1 MSDVWQALR
10 LLDSKDAVVRAR
22 ASRRI
27 ADLGAACR
35 PATGELVGLLDHE
48 SSALVDHVMIALR
61 RIGVDAVPRLVDR
74 LDGAPS
80 RLRVNLLCVLGSIA
94 EPFDRIMSIMT
105 TTLADPD
112 PDVRMQSARSLV
124 GIYLDVPE
132 SNRSS
137 HDWASLEVAVS
148 LLQNSRTDP
157 ATSRHCFALNPDVV
171 ACVGHARIGQQNA
184 EAVSQKG
191 EHFVKRERKVVPI
204 ARLGARDGGAAW
216 PRVGGGSRVRR
227 GRLLLGCTE
236 SPAQRRRPR
245 PAWGCSTRRPV
256 G

>member
-157 ATSRHCFALNPDVV
+157 ATSRHWATSRL
-171 ACVGHARIGQQNA
+171 QL
-184 EAVSQKG
+184 
-191 EHFVKRERKVVPI
+191 RK
-204 ARLGARDGGAAW
+204 L
-216 PRVGGGSRVRR
+216 
-227 GRLLLGCTE
+227 GRL
-236 SPAQRRRPR
+236 
-245 PAWGCSTRRPV
+245 
-256 G
+256 